1 MIKFFLVM
9 ALLASGI
16 GSRSLADVLIVADEM
31 PVMHSLVDRLKSEEH
46 IESKV
51 ISQDELPASLGSFNA
66 VIVYIHK
73 ALSSK
78 AEEAFVAYTKG
89 GGKLVVLHHSISSG
103 KRKNEHWFPFL
114 GVSLPEGDVDQ
125 GGYKWTEGVTW
136 DLVNLNP
143 NHFIMTNRMIYPQQ
157 IAYTSTN
164 AASASHPPAQSQLT
178 REESALIMEAERQRL
193 RQAGDPQVRLMPMTH
208 LAVLPGFTL
217 SNSEVY
223 VNHVHTEPRT
233 LLMGLKYTDKG
244 GTTYMQDRAGWVK
257 PAGKGWIVYLMP
269 GHRQSD
275 FDNVAY
281 GRIVLN
287 AIIWK
292 P

>member
-1 MIKFFLVM
+1 MHFSCAVAADADAVPMLKHLLVIAFLVG
-9 ALLASGI
+9 SI
-16 GSRSLADVLIVADEM
+16 GNRVLADVLIVADEM
-31 PVMHSLVDRLKSEEH
+31 PVMHSLADRLKSEEH

-51 ISQDELPASLGSFNA
+51 ISQDELPGSLASYDA
-66 VIVYIHK
+66 VVVYIHK

-78 AEEAFVAYTKG
+78 AEEAFIAYTKN
-89 GGKLVVLHHSISSG
+89 GGKLIVLHHSISSG

-114 GVSLPEGDVDQ
+114 GVTLPEGDVTQ
-125 GGYKWTEGVTW
+125 GGYKWTEGVVW

-143 NHFIMTNRMIYPQQ
+143 NHFIMTNRVSYPQR
-157 IAYTSTN
+157 IAYSGKN
-164 AASASHPPAQSQLT
+164 APPSKET
-178 REESALIMEAERQRL
+178 
-193 RQAGDPQVRLMPMTH
+193 
-208 LAVLPGFTL
+208 LPGFTL

-233 LLMGLKYTDKG
+233 ILMGLKYTDKG
-244 GTTYMQDRAGWVK
+244 GTTWMQDRAGWVK
-257 PAGKGWIVYLMP
+257 PAGEGWIVYLMP